1 MSCRTSL
8 AEEDEDSS
16 GSDIDGTDGVGLLF
30 LGKSS
35 SGRLIVG
42 TGILGP
48 SSSSGRNIVGILGIL
63 LILDEVEGG
72 VGVVTSPITGGGGG
86 CI

>member
-8 AEEDEDSS
+8 AEEEEDSP
-16 GSDIDGTDGVGLLF
+16 GSDIDGIDGAGLLLF
-30 LGKSS
+30 GRSS
-35 SGRLIVG
+35 SGRLKVG
-42 TGILGP
+42 TDILGP
-48 SSSSGRNIVGILGIL
+48 SSSSGSNIVGILGIL
-63 LILDEVEGG
+63 LVLDVVEGG